1 MSKMHKMC
9 GKQPRLVVA
18 LAPLMVLCLF
28 ILAGCGY
35 SNSNQGSTTTGNGG
49 ASTGKPVATATT
61 APPQS
66 TAGGNAQGCP
76 DNTVYTTDPV
86 KANVSV
92 IPASANETIQA
103 HVGDV
108 VEIRL
113 PFGKRWTG
121 PTSSQGNLTLQ
132 QPAGY
137 GVKSDNTCVW
147 RFTAHSAGTTSLQF
161 ISRALCKPHQMCPM
175 YIAVLPVKVAVS

>member
-1 MSKMHKMC
+1 MHKLHKMC
-9 GKQPRLVVA
+9 GKQHRLIIA

-35 SNSNQGSTTTGNGG
+35 SNSDQGSTTAGNGG
-49 ASTGKPVATATT
+49 GSTGKPIATPTA

-66 TAGGNAQGCP
+66 TANGNAQGCP
-76 DNTVYTTDPV
+76 DNTVYTTDPA
-86 KANVSV
+86 KANVV
-92 IPASANETIQA
+92 VTPASANTTVHA

-108 VEIRL
+108 IEIRL

-121 PTSSQGNLTLQ
+121 PNSSQGNLTLQ

-137 GVKSDNTCVW
+137 GVKSYNACVW

-161 ISRALCKPHQMCPM
+161 TSRALCKPGQMCPM
-175 YIAVLPVKVAVS
+175 YIAVLPVTIVVR